1 MRNGVEEGLS
11 KPIGSAARSGATG
24 SCVIAV
30 DAPLPDAARQRLEAL
45 SPHVRVLDGLDASTL
60 AQADVLYFWDQP
72 VDPAH
77 MPRLRWAQFT
87 SAGIGKIAVSP
98 LARSGIPVACA
109 SGAYS
114 TTVAE
119 MAMALLLSL
128 QRRLPRC
135 AELQRE
141 QVWRGDMTRLVGN
154 ASRGRTM
161 GIVGYGS
168 LGREVAR
175 LAQAFGMTILAC
187 KRRPDVHA
195 ETHFRLEGTGDPEGR
210 IPAAWYGLNQLTD
223 MFRRCDV
230 VMITLPGSA
239 HTVRCIGAAQLA
251 ALPPHAHLIN
261 VGRGTVLD
269 EAALLDALRAGRLA
283 GAGLDVFAVEP
294 LPPGHPLWSEP
305 RVIVTPH
312 IAPEAATMPQLS
324 AEVLIENVRRDLAGE
339 PLLNLVNF
347 DLGY

>member
-1 MRNGVEEGLS
+1 M
-11 KPIGSAARSGATG
+11 
-24 SCVIAV
+24 
-30 DAPLPDAARQRLEAL
+30 
-45 SPHVRVLDGLDASTL
+45 RVLDGTAPATL
-60 AQADVLYFWDQP
+60 EQADVLYFWDQP
-72 VDPAH
+72 PATAL

-87 SAGIGKIAVSP
+87 SAGIGKIAASTM
-98 LARSGIPVACA
+98 ARSGIPVAGA

-175 LAQAFGMTILAC
+175 LAQGFGMTILAC
-187 KRRPDVHA
+187 KRRPDVRVDS
-195 ETHFRLEGTGDPEGR
+195 HFRLEGTGDPEGR
-210 IPAAWYGLNQLTD
+210 IPAAWYGLDQLTH

-239 HTVRCIGAAQLA
+239 HTAQCIGADQLA
-251 ALPPHAHLIN
+251 ALPRHAHLIN
-261 VGRGTVLD
+261 VGRGTMLD
-269 EAALLDALRAGRLA
+269 ETALLDALRSGRLA

-294 LPPGHPLWSEP
+294 LPSGHPLWSEP
-305 RVIVTPH
+305 RVIMTPH